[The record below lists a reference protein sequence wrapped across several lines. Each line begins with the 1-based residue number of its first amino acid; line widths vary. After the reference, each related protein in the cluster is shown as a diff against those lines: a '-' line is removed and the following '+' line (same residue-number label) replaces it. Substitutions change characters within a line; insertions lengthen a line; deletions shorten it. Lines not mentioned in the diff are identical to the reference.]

1 MKITGIVWLVCHLSL
16 FAYSSNLQA
25 QETQV
30 VESTEVVETADAAEV
45 LDEAQAYE
53 LWAKEIWDSLDR
65 QTGEIDLPGNAATL
79 TVPENFYYLD
89 PTDTKRI
96 LVDVWGN
103 PEGSTKGLLG
113 MLFPADSTPFDDAS
127 WGVTIEYEQDG
138 YVNDED
144 AADLDYNELLA
155 DMQQDTLLSSE
166 ARVEQGYEPI
176 ELVGW
181 AAAPFYDSEAKKLHW
196 AKELHFGD
204 AELNTLN
211 YNIRILGRKGV
222 LVLNFIAGM
231 DQLDVINNNLDTV
244 LAMAEFKEGSRYADF
259 NPDIDD
265 VAAYGVGALI
275 TGKVLAKTGFL
286 AAALLFL
293 KKFGVFIL
301 VGLFALGRKLFSR
314 KPAE

>member
-16 FAYSSNLQA
+16 FAYSFNLQA

-30 VESTEVVETADAAEV
+30 VESTEVVETASEV